1 MKSFARRGGAIT
13 TAGLG
18 ARSSIATMGNGSRP
32 LLVPM
37 TNGIITSS
45 SAAASY
51 HSEGGSGRHPGFWG
65 PDNPAYATTILCVR
79 KGNSVV
85 LKPQPSLSVD

>member
-1 MKSFARRGGAIT
+1 
-13 TAGLG
+13 
-18 ARSSIATMGNGSRP
+18 
-32 LLVPM
+32 M
-37 TNGIITSS
+37 TNGIITASAA
-45 SAAASY
+45 AAASY

-85 LKPQPSLSVD
+85 LSRSPLG